1 VSALDLRDRTVI
13 VTGASS
19 GIGTAAARTFARR
32 GAAVVLA
39 ARRESELAK
48 VAAEI
53 TNAGGRAFAVAC
65 DVTDEEANRKLVAAA
80 LERTGRLDVFVA
92 NAGIMMVAPFATAKI
107 ETFRRLMEVNYFGV
121 LHGLRAALPHVIERK
136 GQLAIVSSITGK
148 IGVPTRT
155 GYAASK
161 FAVRGLADAL
171 RVEILDTGV
180 GVTVF
185 CPGLVD
191 TEIRERA
198 LEASGGPDKMKG
210 MPAEKAAEIL
220 VRAIERRRREVTA
233 PVSARLALLVRAIA
247 PALLDRVLK
256 SRLPSEEPR

>member
-19 GIGTAAARTFARR
+19 GIGTAAARAFARR

-53 TNAGGRAFAVAC
+53 GNAGGRAFAVAC
-65 DVTDEEANRKLVAAA
+65 DVTDEEANRRLVASA

-92 NAGIMMVAPFATAKI
+92 NAGIMMVAPFATAKT
-107 ETFRRLMEVNYFGV
+107 ETFRRLMDVNYFGV

-171 RVEILDTGV
+171 RVELLDTGV

-198 LEASGGPDKMKG
+198 LEASGPDKMKG

-220 VRAIERRRREVTA
+220 VRAVERRRREVTA
-233 PVSARLALLVRAIA
+233 PFSARLALLVRAVA

-256 SRLPSEEPR
+256 SRLQKEEPR

>member
-1 VSALDLRDRTVI
+1 MSLDLRGATVV

-19 GIGTAAARTFARR
+19 GIGTQAARAFARR

-39 ARRESELAK
+39 ARREAELAR
-48 VAAEI
+48 VAADI
-53 TNAGGRAFAVAC
+53 TNAGGKAFAVAC
-65 DVTDEEANRKLVAAA
+65 DVVDEEANRKLVAAA
-80 LERTGRLDVFVA
+80 IERTGRLDVFVA
-92 NAGIMMVAPFATAKI
+92 NAGIMMVAPFATARTD
-107 ETFRRLMEVNYFGV
+107 TFRRLMDVNYFGV
-121 LHGLRAALPHVIERK
+121 LNGIRAALPHLIERK
-136 GQLAIVSSITGK
+136 GQIAIVSSITGK

-161 FAVRGLADAL
+161 FAVRGFADAL
-171 RVEILDTGV
+171 RVELLDQGV

-198 LEASGGPDKMKG
+198 LEASSGDPKMKG

-220 VRAIERRRREVTA
+220 VRAIETRRREVTA
-233 PVSARLALLVRAIA
+233 PFTARLALIARALA
-247 PALLDRVLK
+247 PSLLDRVLRRRMMK
-256 SRLPSEEPR
+256 EEGNG